1 MVRLFFEEGMTVKR
15 HITNLNWGFS
25 MFHFTVLKN
34 LLGFGAAILLLAA
47 CETASTKTGDASGS
61 ASGSAS
67 SGTASSSATAGSGST
82 SASGAS
88 GASGASSSGSSA
100 SAGSTS
106 QAGAAA
112 NAAELLANVGDR
124 VLFGFD
130 SSELS
135 GASQATL
142 DRQAAFLAA
151 RPALRITIE
160 GHCDERGTREYNLA
174 LGERRAS
181 VVRDYLV
188 ARGINAAR
196 IKTISYGK
204 ERPAAVGSNEAAWA
218 KNRRSV
224 TVLD

>member
-1 MVRLFFEEGMTVKR
+1 
-15 HITNLNWGFS
+15 
-25 MFHFTVLKN
+25 MFHLPVLKN

-61 ASGSAS
+61 ASGSAG
-67 SGTASSSATAGSGST
+67 SGTASSSATAGGASTSSSGSASSGST
-82 SASGAS
+82 SSGS
-88 GASGASSSGSSA
+88 TSSGSTA

-106 QAGAAA
+106 QPAAA
-112 NAAELLANVGDR
+112 VDAADLLANVGDR

-130 SSELS
+130 SSELTS
-135 GASQATL
+135 GSQATL
-142 DRQAAFLAA
+142 NRQAAFLAA

>member
-1 MVRLFFEEGMTVKR
+1 
-15 HITNLNWGFS
+15 
-25 MFHFTVLKN
+25 MFHLPVLKN

-61 ASGSAS
+61 ASGSAG
-67 SGTASSSATAGSGST
+67 SGTASSSATAGGASTSSSGSASSGSASSGSASSGST
-82 SASGAS
+82 SSGS
-88 GASGASSSGSSA
+88 TSSGSTSSGSTA

-106 QAGAAA
+106 QPAAA
-112 NAAELLANVGDR
+112 VDAADLLANVGDR

-130 SSELS
+130 SSELTS
-135 GASQATL
+135 GSQATL
-142 DRQAAFLAA
+142 NRQAAFLAA

-218 KNRRSV
+218 KNRRAV